1 MKKYDG
7 LYIFAGSVKD
17 DVLEACIAKMR
28 EEITRLGGKVIRTEN
43 LGRRTFAHP
52 IQKRDNGVYAKIR
65 FELDPAQVKTLVDR
79 GHLIDELVRA
89 QFLAVNE
96 KVEAVL
102 AEQAAARKLREA
114 TRAAAAAEAAQAVE
128 EVQA

>member
-7 LYIFAGSVKD
+7 LYIFAGSAKD
-17 DVLEACIAKMR
+17 DVLDACILKMQG
-28 EEITRLGGKVIRTEN
+28 EITRLGGVIIRTET
-43 LGRRTFAHP
+43 LGRRTFAYP

-65 FELDPAQVKTLVDR
+65 FELAPAQVKTLVDR
-79 GHLIDELVRA
+79 GHLIAELVRV
-89 QFLAVNE
+89 QFVEVNE

-102 AEQAAARKLREA
+102 AEQAAARKVREA
-114 TRAAAAAEAAQAVE
+114 KRAAAAAEAAQAVE

>member
-7 LYIFAGSVKD
+7 LYIFAGSAKD
-17 DVLEACIAKMR
+17 DVLDAYILKMQ
-28 EEITRLGGKVIRTEN
+28 EEITRLGGVIIRTET
-43 LGRRTFAHP
+43 LGRRTFAYP

-65 FELDPAQVKTLVDR
+65 FELAPAQVKTLVDR
-79 GHLIDELVRA
+79 GHLIAELIRV
-89 QFLAVNE
+89 QFVEVNE

-102 AEQAAARKLREA
+102 AEQAAARKVREA
-114 TRAAAAAEAAQAVE
+114 TRVAAAAEAAQAVE

>member
-1 MKKYDG
+1 MNKYDG
-7 LYIFAGSVKD
+7 LYIFAGSAKD
-17 DVLEACIAKMR
+17 AVLDACIAKMQ
-28 EEITRLGGKVIRTEN
+28 EEITRLGGKVIRTET

-65 FELDPAQVKTLVDR
+65 FELAPAQVKTLVDR
-79 GHLIDELVRA
+79 GRLIDELVRV

-114 TRAAAAAEAAQAVE
+114 KRAAAAAEAAQAVE